1 MTCLDVGVRLVGLLQ
16 PAHVGSR
23 PGHAVD
29 ADFGDAAAL
38 NFPDAGRDDERHR
51 SLLAFRRK
59 PDRRPEESARL
70 RRRHATHRLL
80 ECDVLDAA
88 SQDDVVHGDP
98 LLRQLVAQPGPGK
111 GNRKTNLNTRAQ
123 LKVIFLILIQF
134 LSKTLLTTSL
144 ISIVASSLATTLTK
158 HSVY

>member
-1 MTCLDVGVRLVGLLQ
+1 MRRDGRVRLKHLGVDGRRENRFRQIAQVQLEYSGDRVDVTLLQKLLGLVGVRLVGLLQ

-29 ADFGDAAAL
+29 ADFSDAAAL

-80 ECDVLDAA
+80 EGDVLDAA
-88 SQDDVVHGDP
+88 RQDDVVHGDP

-111 GNRKTNLNTRAQ
+111 RN
-123 LKVIFLILIQF
+123 
-134 LSKTLLTTSL
+134 
-144 ISIVASSLATTLTK
+144 
-158 HSVY
+158 